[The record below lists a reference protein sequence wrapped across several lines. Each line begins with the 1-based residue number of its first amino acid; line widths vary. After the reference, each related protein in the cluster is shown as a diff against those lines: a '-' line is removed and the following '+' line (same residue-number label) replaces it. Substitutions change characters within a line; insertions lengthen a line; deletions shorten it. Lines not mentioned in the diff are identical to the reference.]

1 MLRGN
6 ADQENWEFLSDVEGA
21 DAGKVGRYSYARES
35 PQPSKIQPKE
45 LAGSSPGTMYVVFIL
60 RESYS

>member
-6 ADQENWEFLSDVEGA
+6 ADQEIGGFLAMLKERMQAMSAVTHTLAE
-21 DAGKVGRYSYARES
+21 ARR
-35 PQPSKIQPKE
+35 SKIQPKE